1 MGKYDVRLSP
11 QALDDIDTLYIY
23 IVEEIFASITAD
35 RYIDGIYETV
45 KSLATHAGVF
55 AVSANEHLRML
66 YGIDVRTVVYKKMT
80 IVYNI
85 IGDVAYVRRVI
96 SGSLIP

>member
-45 KSLATHAGVF
+45 KSLATHAGF
-55 AVSANEHLRML
+55 
-66 YGIDVRTVVYKKMT
+66 
-80 IVYNI
+80 
-85 IGDVAYVRRVI
+85 
-96 SGSLIP
+96 SL